1 MAMIVLVG
9 ETSIEDVNLLK
20 STLSSL
26 KKSSYFYLGYM
37 ETGKNDKQFRAL
49 FSHTKIIG
57 NIKLPVD

>member
-37 ETGKNDKQFRAL
+37 ETGKNDLNPDIRRRKQFMA
-49 FSHTKIIG
+49 T
-57 NIKLPVD
+57 

>member
-37 ETGKNDKQFRAL
+37 ETGKNDLNRDIRERKQFILLATL
-49 FSHTKIIG
+49 T
-57 NIKLPVD
+57 